1 MTTAIALEPT
11 TFSVPNL
18 VDALVRRLRV
28 RRRAALPAHAQ
39 RARRL
44 AIKPLLGM
52 DESILDDMGLSVGD
66 IHDALTARGP
76 VGNALHARRRANAFN
91 WSPRAAA

>member
-11 TFSVPNL
+11 AFSVPNL
-18 VDALVRRLRV
+18 LEALIRRLR
-28 RRRAALPAHAQ
+28 ALYAQ

-52 DESILDDMGLSVGD
+52 DERMLDDMGLRVGD
-66 IHDALTARGP
+66 IHDALTAGGP
-76 VGNALHARRRANAFN
+76 VGNTLHARRRASAFN

>member
-18 VDALVRRLRV
+18 VDALVRRLR
-28 RRRAALPAHAQ
+28 ALHAQ

-52 DESILDDMGLSVGD
+52 DERMLDDMGLSVGD

>member
-18 VDALVRRLRV
+18 VDALIRRLR
-28 RRRAALPAHAQ
+28 ALHAQ

-44 AIKPLLGM
+44 AIEPLLGM
-52 DESILDDMGLSVGD
+52 DERMLDDMGLSVRD

-76 VGNALHARRRANAFN
+76 AGNTLHARRRASAFN

>member
-11 TFSVPNL
+11 AFSVPSL
-18 VDALVRRLRV
+18 VDALIRRLR
-28 RRRAALPAHAQ
+28 ALHAQ

-52 DESILDDMGLSVGD
+52 DERMLDDLGLNVGD
-66 IHDALTARGP
+66 VHAALNASGP
-76 VGNALHARRRANAFN
+76 VGNTLHARRRASAFN